1 MKQAI
6 LVPFGLLLVSKWCM
20 CPVDAFTAFQRLFEC
35 LTSSQ
40 CYFLFLHFS
49 LYFSLYSLCYG
60 IFCNQ
65 KIVHELNDNLAPPNP
80 FTLLFRSPGCENTW
94 DNHEDNSPLTPSGA
108 SLLGWTVW
116 TERLIWLH
124 ARRWGFWGRPWRL
137 WFSSWSTT
145 PGAPGTCV
153 SLPLPMSSSSGPVFW
168 LG

>member
-6 LVPFGLLLVSKWCM
+6 LVPFGLLLVSKGCM
-20 CPVDAFTAFQRLFEC
+20 CPVVAFTAFQRLLEC

-40 CYFLFLHFS
+40 CYFLL
-49 LYFSLYSLCYG
+49 LYVFFICLCTHSAMGYLQTKNNAW
-60 IFCNQ
+60 I
-65 KIVHELNDNLAPPNP
+65 KWHLAPRHP

-108 SLLGWTVW
+108 SLLGWTIW
-116 TERLIWLH
+116 TERLIRLH
-124 ARRWGFWGRPWRL
+124 ARRRGFWGRPWRL
-137 WFSSWSTT
+137 WSSSWSAT

-153 SLPLPMSSSSGPVFW
+153 SLPLPVSSSSGPVFW